1 MQIDIS
7 QLEQA
12 WLKAETAADEAK
24 REAARASGEL
34 QAKNSKVVDAGEI
47 KILLSTVQQAKDRQD
62 EADRMASAAFDR
74 LWQAKG
80 QRQVHA

>member
-1 MQIDIS
+1 MQVDIS

-12 WLKAETAADEAK
+12 WLRAETMADEAK
-24 REAARASGEL
+24 RDAVRASGEL
-34 QAKNSKVVDAGEI
+34 QAKNAKVVDAGEI
-47 KILLSTVQQAKDRQD
+47 KILLTSVQQAKDRQD
-62 EADRMASAAFDR
+62 EAERQASAAFDQ